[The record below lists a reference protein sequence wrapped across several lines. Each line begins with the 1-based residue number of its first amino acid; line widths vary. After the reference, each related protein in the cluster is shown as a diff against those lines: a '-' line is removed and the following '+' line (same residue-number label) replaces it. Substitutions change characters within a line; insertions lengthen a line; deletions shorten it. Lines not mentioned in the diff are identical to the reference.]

1 MGLEMTL
8 TIDTRQLIIES
19 IEADLAQ
26 GKITLGGAV
35 KRFRIDVTQL
45 QQTQF
50 ARMCRIS
57 VRTLI
62 QIEHGEG
69 NPTLKSLNAVFNPF
83 GLQMGVVRLSRNF

>member
-1 MGLEMTL
+1 MTL
-8 TIDTRQLIIES
+8 AIDTRQLIIES

-35 KRFRIDVTQL
+35 KRFRINVTQL

-50 ARMCRIS
+50 ARMCKIS

-83 GLQMGVVRLSRNF
+83 GLQMGVVRLSRKF

>member
-1 MGLEMTL
+1 MTL

-35 KRFRIDVTQL
+35 KRFRINVTQL

-50 ARMCRIS
+50 ARMCKIS

>member
-1 MGLEMTL
+1 MGFEMTIS
-8 TIDTRQLIIES
+8 IDARSLRIEA

-26 GKITLGGAV
+26 GKITLGVAV
-35 KRFRIDVTQL
+35 KRLRVEVTQL

-50 ARMCRIS
+50 ARMCKIS

-62 QIEHGEG
+62 QIEHDEG
-69 NPTLKSLNAVFNPF
+69 NPTLKSLNAVFKPF

>member
-1 MGLEMTL
+1 MTL
-8 TIDTRQLIIES
+8 TIDTRQLIIET

-26 GKITLGGAV
+26 GKATLGEAV
-35 KRFRIDVTQL
+35 KRLRGDVTQL

-50 ARMCRIS
+50 ARMCKIS

-69 NPTLKSLNAVFNPF
+69 NPTLKSLNAIFKSF
-83 GLQMGVVRLSRNF
+83 GLQMGVVRLPKKF

>member
-1 MGLEMTL
+1 VGLEMTL

-50 ARMCRIS
+50 ARMCKIS

-69 NPTLKSLNAVFNPF
+69 NPPLKSLNAVFNPF
-83 GLQMGVVRLSRNF
+83 GLQMAVVRLPRNF

>member
-50 ARMCRIS
+50 ARMCKIS

-62 QIEHGEG
+62 QIEHGDG